1 MCIFILNKVKVYLQY
16 LLHFRPQP
24 TSARDGAAHYLPQE
38 AVLQHQEQQEEGGQD
53 SWWQAGIPGT
63 TLFLF

>member
-1 MCIFILNKVKVYLQY
+1 MKYIKLVGLLKTQLKCVFNTYCISD
-16 LLHFRPQP
+16 H

-38 AVLQHQEQQEEGGQD
+38 VVLQHQEQQEEGGQD

-63 TLFLF
+63 N